1 LGFGFWQAPPLCY
14 KSGVFWT
21 IFGGRRPRKIVQL
34 HKSYLD
40 FGGVWLERWREKG
53 LGARS
58 LSRQSISLQKILFS
72 IVKAV

>member
-1 LGFGFWQAPPLCY
+1 LGFGFWQDLRTCD
-14 KSGVFWT
+14 KSSGFWT
-21 IFGGRRPRKIVQL
+21 IFRGRSPRKIVQL